1 MPNKPTPKPPTPQ
14 KTIPKKT
21 TPTMRDVARLANVS
35 VATVSAVVNG
45 SAVVSA
51 QRAARVKKAMETLDY
66 HADQI
71 ARGLKTGRTRVVG
84 VVIPDI
90 TNPFYP
96 EVILGAEEVAG
107 LARYS
112 VILCNAN
119 EDTAQEE
126 RQLNA
131 LFSHRVD
138 GVLIACSNPAVA
150 VDRLLHRRFPIVCFD
165 RIPEGFR
172 GDAAATDNFAGGYEA
187 TRHLIELGHRR
198 IAILAGRT
206 ELSTHS
212 GRLEGFRKAMQEA
225 QLPVLDEY
233 CRTGGMQAE
242 TGYRFGRALVRL
254 ATPPTAVFC
263 SNNKVLL
270 GFMRAL
276 AEAGVE
282 CPADISVVGF
292 DDFTWTE
299 NFHPPLTVV
308 YQPARELGRQ
318 AMHLLLSRIESGA
331 AAAECQRVQ
340 LRPELHVRQST
351 ARVEEAGRPARIAA
365 PGYERGF

>member
-1 MPNKPTPKPPTPQ
+1 VHNRSTSNKS
-14 KTIPKKT
+14 

-35 VATVSAVVNG
+35 VATVSAVING
-45 SAVVSA
+45 TAVVSA
-51 QRAARVKKAMETLDY
+51 ERAARVKKAMEALDY

-84 VVIPDI
+84 VVIPDV

-119 EDTAQEE
+119 EDPAQEE
-126 RQLNA
+126 RQLNT

-138 GVLIACSNPAVA
+138 GVLIACSDPAIA
-150 VDRLLHRRFPIVCFD
+150 MDRLLRRRFPIVCFD
-165 RIPEGFR
+165 RIPKGFR
-172 GDAAATDNFAGGYEA
+172 GDAACTDNFAGGYQA
-187 TRHLIELGHRR
+187 TRHLIDLGHRR

-225 QLPVLDEY
+225 RIPVLDEY
-233 CRTGGMQAE
+233 CHTGGMQVE
-242 TGYRFGRALVRL
+242 TGYRFGRALLRL
-254 ATPPTAVFC
+254 PAPPSAVFC

-270 GFMRAL
+270 GFVRAL
-276 AEAGVE
+276 AEAGVA
-282 CPADISVVGF
+282 CPDEMSVVGF

-299 NFHPPLTVV
+299 NFHPPLTMVA
-308 YQPARELGRQ
+308 QPARELGKQ
-318 AMHLLLSRIESGA
+318 AMHLLLSRIESSQGHA
-331 AAAECQRVQ
+331 MPAEGQRVQ
-340 LRPELHVRQST
+340 LAPELHVRHST
-351 ARVEEAGRPARIAA
+351 ARFESAVRANQRVVSG
-365 PGYERGF
+365 

>member
-1 MPNKPTPKPPTPQ
+1 
-14 KTIPKKT
+14 
-21 TPTMRDVARLANVS
+21 MRDVARLANVS
-35 VATVSAVVNG
+35 VATVSAVING

-51 QRAARVKKAMETLDY
+51 QRADRVRKAMETLDY

-71 ARGLKTGRTRVVG
+71 ARSLKTGRTRVVG

-119 EDTAQEE
+119 EDPAQEQ
-126 RQLNA
+126 RQLNT

-138 GVLIACSNPAVA
+138 GVLIACSDPAIA
-150 VDRLLHRRFPIVCFD
+150 VDRLLRRRFPIVCFD

-172 GDAAATDNFAGGYEA
+172 GDVASSDNFTGGYQA
-187 TRHLIELGHRR
+187 TRHLIDLGHRR

-212 GRLEGFRKAMQEA
+212 GRLEGFRQAMQEA
-225 QLPVLDEY
+225 HLHVVDGY
-233 CRTGGMQAE
+233 CRTGGMRVE
-242 TGYRFGRALVRL
+242 TGYEFGCSLLRL
-254 ATPPTAVFC
+254 PSPPSAVFC
-263 SNNKVLL
+263 TNNKILL
-270 GFMRAL
+270 GLMRAVNEMGIL
-276 AEAGVE
+276 

-299 NFHPPLTVV
+299 NFQPPLTTVA
-308 YQPARELGRQ
+308 QPARELGRQ
-318 AMHLLLSRIESGA
+318 AMQLLLSRIETSQAPAEFQRVKLRTELRIRHSTARPRKA
-331 AAAECQRVQ
+331 AAAGK
-340 LRPELHVRQST
+340 
-351 ARVEEAGRPARIAA
+351 ARVSG
-365 PGYERGF
+365 

>member
-1 MPNKPTPKPPTPQ
+1 LAKQVQNKS
-14 KTIPKKT
+14 

-35 VATVSAVVNG
+35 VATVSAVING
-45 SAVVSA
+45 TAVVSA
-51 QRAARVKKAMETLDY
+51 ERAARVKKAMEALDY

-84 VVIPDI
+84 VVIPDV

-119 EDTAQEE
+119 EDPAQEE
-126 RQLNA
+126 RQLNT

-138 GVLIACSNPAVA
+138 GVLIACSDPAIA
-150 VDRLLHRRFPIVCFD
+150 MDRLLRRRFPIVCFD

-172 GDAAATDNFAGGYEA
+172 GDTAATDNLAGGYQA
-187 TRHLIELGHRR
+187 TRHLIDLGHRR

-225 QLPVLDEY
+225 QIPVLDEY
-233 CRTGGMQAE
+233 CHTGGMQVE
-242 TGYRFGRALVRL
+242 TGYRFGRALIRL
-254 ATPPTAVFC
+254 AAPPTAVFC

-270 GFMRAL
+270 GFVRAL
-276 AEAGVE
+276 AEAGVR
-282 CPADISVVGF
+282 CPAEMSVVGF

-299 NFHPPLTVV
+299 NFHPPLTMVA
-308 YQPARELGRQ
+308 QPARELGRQ
-318 AMHLLLSRIESGA
+318 AMHLLLSRVEGSQGGRPGHA
-331 AAAECQRVQ
+331 MAAEGQRVQ
-340 LRPELHVRQST
+340 LAPELHIRHST
-351 ARVEEAGRPARIAA
+351 ARFEGPSRAA
-365 PGYERGF
+365 KRVVTG